1 MIERLDEKSVFL
13 VQDWAMKFLPRKYRE
28 SQSDW
33 FAKRGLPWH
42 ITVAVRRRSDQQRE
56 SMTFVH
62 LFKACSQDS
71 NTVLGIMAD
80 VLTKLK
86 IGMPNLDSVFYR
98 QDNAGCYHGAST
110 IVGAKVL
117 AEKAG
122 VSLRRMDFSDSQGG
136 KGACDRKAATI
147 KSHMQIFLNAGN
159 DIETAAQMKAAIE
172 SSGGVPGVTV
182 TLSEIPESQTKNAV
196 SWEGVSFVNNIEY
209 ESKCLRVW
217 KAYNIGPGKKV
228 PWSKFDA
235 PTIEKELSSI
245 VDLGNER
252 NMQLPF
258 VTLKPRTLTSV
269 SETTS
274 SDGGDDHGSAS
285 EDGSSSSEL
294 FSCPE
299 EGCEMTYQRYSSLEQ
314 HIQCGKHKRALEQ
327 ETLLDRPVLRYA
339 YELEKGG
346 SKVVELC
353 DVACSRKETDCQ
365 VSNLPLTMGWAL
377 KSSFTRKTRFNPT
390 QKDNL
395 QKKFEITVSQEMPM
409 AKDPKGNRLF
419 SRSEFLTGQQIQS
432 FFSRM
437 ASKRSVDIVTEE
449 DQEDENCAHQE
460 VAVSEMRQDVVN
472 LVGLQHPIMYDTNN
486 ICELA
491 SSSKLT
497 ATFSVS
503 VLRDICLSL
512 DIDVSGITVRRKK
525 PYVDKL
531 QDLVKS
537 CTCSK

>member
-1 MIERLDEKSVFL
+1 
-13 VQDWAMKFLPRKYRE
+13 
-28 SQSDW
+28 
-33 FAKRGLPWH
+33 
-42 ITVAVRRRSDQQRE
+42 
-56 SMTFVH
+56 
-62 LFKACSQDS
+62 
-71 NTVLGIMAD
+71 
-80 VLTKLK
+80 
-86 IGMPNLDSVFYR
+86 
-98 QDNAGCYHGAST
+98 
-110 IVGAKVL
+110 
-117 AEKAG
+117 
-122 VSLRRMDFSDSQGG
+122 
-136 KGACDRKAATI
+136 
-147 KSHMQIFLNAGN
+147 MQIFLNAGN

-172 SSGGVPGVTV
+172 SSGGVPGVNV
-182 TLSEIPESQTKNAV
+182 TLSEIPERKTKNAV
-196 SWEGVSFVNNIEY
+196 SWEGVSFVNNIKY
-209 ESKCLRVW
+209 ESDSLRVW
-217 KAYNIGPGKKV
+217 KAYNIGPGKIV

-235 PTIEKELSSI
+235 LAIEKEMSLI

-252 NMQLPF
+252 IMQLPF
-258 VTLKPRTLTSV
+258 VAMKPRTLISL
-269 SETTS
+269 SETAS
-274 SDGGDDHGSAS
+274 SDGGGDHGSTS

-299 EGCEMTYQRYSSLEQ
+299 EGCVMTYQRYSSLEQ

-327 ETLLDRPVLRYA
+327 ETLLDRAMLKYA

-346 SKVVELC
+346 SKVEELC
-353 DVACSRKETDCQ
+353 DAACSRKETDCQ
-365 VSNLPLTMGWAL
+365 VPTLPLPMEWAL
-377 KSSFTRKTRFNPT
+377 KSSFTRKTRFNST
-390 QKDNL
+390 QKDYL
-395 QKKFEITVSQEMPM
+395 QKKFEIGEKTGRKLDPVTVSQEMRI
-409 AKDPKGNRLF
+409 AKDSNGNRLF
-419 SRSEFLTGQQIQS
+419 SCSEFLTGQQIQS

-449 DQEDENCAHQE
+449 DEEEENCARQE
-460 VAVSEMRQDVVN
+460 VALSEIRQDVVN
-472 LVGLQHPIMYDTNN
+472 VVGLQHPIIYDTNN

>member
-1 MIERLDEKSVFL
+1 
-13 VQDWAMKFLPRKYRE
+13 
-28 SQSDW
+28 
-33 FAKRGLPWH
+33 
-42 ITVAVRRRSDQQRE
+42 
-56 SMTFVH
+56 
-62 LFKACSQDS
+62 
-71 NTVLGIMAD
+71 
-80 VLTKLK
+80 
-86 IGMPNLDSVFYR
+86 
-98 QDNAGCYHGAST
+98 
-110 IVGAKVL
+110 
-117 AEKAG
+117 
-122 VSLRRMDFSDSQGG
+122 
-136 KGACDRKAATI
+136 
-147 KSHMQIFLNAGN
+147 
-159 DIETAAQMKAAIE
+159 MKAAIE
-172 SSGGVPGVTV
+172 SSGGVPGVNV
-182 TLSEIPESQTKNAV
+182 TLSEIPERQTKNAV

-209 ESKCLRVW
+209 ESDCLRVW
-217 KAYNIGPGKKV
+217 KAYNIGPGKIV
-228 PWSKFDA
+228 PWSKFDVPA
-235 PTIEKELSSI
+235 IEKELSSI

-252 NMQLPF
+252 SMQLPF
-258 VTLKPRTLTSV
+258 VALKPRTLTSL

-274 SDGGDDHGSAS
+274 SDGGGDHGS

-299 EGCEMTYQRYSSLEQ
+299 EGCVMTYQRYSSLEQ
-314 HIQCGKHKRALEQ
+314 HIQCGKHKRTLEQ
-327 ETLLDRPVLRYA
+327 ETLLDRAMLRYA

-353 DVACSRKETDCQ
+353 DVACSRKETNCQ
-365 VSNLPLTMGWAL
+365 VPILPLPIGWAL
-377 KSSFTRKTRFNPT
+377 KSSFTQKTRFNST
-390 QKDNL
+390 QKDYP
-395 QKKFEITVSQEMPM
+395 QKKFEIGEKTGRKLDPVTVSQEMRI
-409 AKDPKGNRLF
+409 AKDSNGNHLF
-419 SRSEFLTGQQIQS
+419 SSSEFLTGQQIQS

-449 DQEDENCAHQE
+449 DEEDENCVRQE
-460 VAVSEMRQDVVN
+460 VALSEMRQDVFN